1 LIKIIQANKN
11 SATKIAISQRAVP
24 EAERL
29 QINGRSF
36 TEPHIWHNAKNTIKI
51 VEVINSNLVKFL
63 PKN

>member
-1 LIKIIQANKN
+1 MIKIIQANKN

-36 TEPHIWHNAKNTIKI
+36 TEPHIWHNAKIPSK
-51 VEVINSNLVKFL
+51 
-63 PKN
+63 